1 MIPLPRDART
11 QEPSDP
17 SSDYQSQIP
26 LLAGRR
32 NSYRVQQDEIGDP
45 PSYDATIFQE
55 DARQR
60 SLNDNGYSRHPTVSG
75 PSFPHYEAD
84 INSNPGSPE
93 IAKTGVQSMPPS
105 PGVSLNPR
113 PPKAV
118 LRRGLQIPTRISFI
132 TSGFHLPPTLCD
144 AGVDRA
150 RWKAFTR
157 EVKGYG
163 SMSKSQWANVLGC
176 SFAVGL
182 VIDSFI
188 LPGAGGLVVAPVLTH
203 KRRRNKERENFRVAF
218 DSGGLQLVAE
228 KWNRELFE
236 PLGLQVRIEPPNHFR
251 AKDMKTMDVS
261 STKLFKYQEKKGLW
275 SSSTGGLSESADKKE
290 MKYAGKEWKYRTKA
304 ARKGRIL
311 IFPME
316 PEIIQAEDD
325 EPAAVSSKGYVGQR
339 DGGGISRTWHSQ
351 ESGGPGT
358 EYTSLPA
365 AGSLNVLQTV
375 QLCAAATGVAVHL
388 QALT

>member
-17 SSDYQSQIP
+17 SSDYQSHIP

-32 NSYRVQQDEIGDP
+32 NSYRIQQEEIGDP

-60 SLNDNGYSRHPTVSG
+60 SLDDKGYSRHPTVWR
-75 PSFPHYEAD
+75 PSFSHYEAD
-84 INSNPGSPE
+84 INEGNPGSPE
-93 IAKTGVQSMPPS
+93 ITKTEVQYMAPT

-132 TSGFHLPPTLCD
+132 TSGFHLPSTLCD

-150 RWKAFTR
+150 RWKAFTS

-182 VIDSFI
+182 VIDSFL
-188 LPGAGGLVVAPVLTH
+188 LPGAGGLVVAPILTH
-203 KRRRNKERENFRVAF
+203 KRRRNKEREFHGCFRQWRTPI
-218 DSGGLQLVAE
+218 GGRKMEQGTI
-228 KWNRELFE
+228 RTS
-236 PLGLQVRIEPPNHFR
+236 RPPSPH
-251 AKDMKTMDVS
+251 
-261 STKLFKYQEKKGLW
+261 
-275 SSSTGGLSESADKKE
+275 
-290 MKYAGKEWKYRTKA
+290 
-304 ARKGRIL
+304 
-311 IFPME
+311 
-316 PEIIQAEDD
+316 
-325 EPAAVSSKGYVGQR
+325 
-339 DGGGISRTWHSQ
+339 
-351 ESGGPGT
+351 
-358 EYTSLPA
+358 
-365 AGSLNVLQTV
+365 
-375 QLCAAATGVAVHL
+375 
-388 QALT
+388 